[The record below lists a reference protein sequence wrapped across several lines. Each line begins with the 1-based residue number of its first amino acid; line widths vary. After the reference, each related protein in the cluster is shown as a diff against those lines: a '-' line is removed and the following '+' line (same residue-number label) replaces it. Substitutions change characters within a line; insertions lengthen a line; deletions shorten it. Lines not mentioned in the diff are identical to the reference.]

1 MALKRCENGHY
12 FDPAKHTSCP
22 SCGVQNINFE
32 PTRKKED
39 LRADAGVGGG
49 GAAGAGAG
57 GAGGAAG
64 AGAMVGSG
72 GGAGGGSGARGAAD
86 AGRARA
92 ADEGKTVSLI
102 HKKAGI
108 DPVVGWFV
116 CVEGVDR
123 GRDFRIRS
131 EKNFVGRSES
141 MDVCIPGDETVSR
154 ENHAIVS
161 FNPKNR
167 QFKLHPGD
175 SRGLVYLN
183 GEEVDSPAPL
193 KAGDHVELG
202 QTKLLFVPLC
212 GESFSWE

>member
-39 LRADAGVGGG
+39 LKLADTAPQQAGGGG
-49 GAAGAGAG
+49 GAAAGPGAG
-57 GAGGAAG
+57 GASKPRAG
-64 AGAMVGSG
+64 
-72 GGAGGGSGARGAAD
+72 D
-86 AGRARA
+86 
-92 ADEGKTVSLI
+92 DGKTVSLI

-108 DPVVGWFV
+108 DPVVGWLV
-116 CVEGVDR
+116 CVDGADR
-123 GRDFRIRS
+123 GRDYRIRS
-131 EKNFVGRSES
+131 EKNFIGRAEA
-141 MDVCIPGDETVSR
+141 MDIAIRGDETVSR
-154 ENHAIVS
+154 ENHAIIS
-161 FNPKNR
+161 YNPKAR

-183 GEEVDSPAPL
+183 GEEVDHPSPL
-193 KAGDHVELG
+193 KAGDHIELG

-212 GESFSWE
+212 DDQFTWE